1 MRQYKSWIAAPILGS
16 TLSTNAQQ
24 KNMENK
30 TLNENIPEMIISL
43 EKEALAST
51 DPMAFVELSDT
62 DVIYFDPSLE
72 TKIEGLEQLRTYY
85 KGMQL
90 PPADHFDMIRPI
102 VQVTQNIAVLT
113 FNLNKMELHRG
124 LQTQPRQPMED
135 HTNPLVLRETDR
147 LRLKHLPL
155 SEPKRFAKCII

>member
-1 MRQYKSWIAAPILGS
+1 MRQYKSWIAALILGS
-16 TLSTNAQQ
+16 TLSANAQQ

-30 TLNENIPEMIISL
+30 TLNENIPGDDHHSL

-90 PPADHFDMIRPI
+90 PPGRSFRHDPPGRTSQHK
-102 VQVTQNIAVLT
+102 T
-113 FNLNKMELHRG
+113 
-124 LQTQPRQPMED
+124 
-135 HTNPLVLRETDR
+135 
-147 LRLKHLPL
+147 
-155 SEPKRFAKCII
+155 

>member
-1 MRQYKSWIAAPILGS
+1 MRQYKSWIAALILGS
-16 TLSTNAQQ
+16 TLSANAQQ

-72 TKIEGLEQLRTYY
+72 TKIEGLERYATSSGRSFRHDPPGRTSRA
-85 KGMQL
+85 KHSGT
-90 PPADHFDMIRPI
+90 H
-102 VQVTQNIAVLT
+102 
-113 FNLNKMELHRG
+113 
-124 LQTQPRQPMED
+124 LQP
-135 HTNPLVLRETDR
+135 
-147 LRLKHLPL
+147 
-155 SEPKRFAKCII
+155 

>member
-1 MRQYKSWIAAPILGS
+1 
-16 TLSTNAQQ
+16 
-24 KNMENK
+24 
-30 TLNENIPEMIISL
+30 MIISL

-90 PPADHFDMIRPI
+90 PPGGSFRHDPPDRTSHAKHSGSH
-102 VQVTQNIAVLT
+102 VQ
-113 FNLNKMELHRG
+113 
-124 LQTQPRQPMED
+124 P
-135 HTNPLVLRETDR
+135 
-147 LRLKHLPL
+147 
-155 SEPKRFAKCII
+155 